1 MELALVSAPFHST
14 FRAGLSAR
22 RTQSKGAAKPITDM
36 PLNTPVIASSQPG
49 QSGFSLVE
57 LLVVL
62 AIAAL
67 MMTMVPSLFSASFPG
82 LEMKSVARRT
92 AATLRLARE
101 SAIRQGTDTELL
113 VDVDAHRLELQG
125 YRSLSLPK
133 RLTIILDA
141 ASREMQDDQRGVI
154 RFFPDGSS
162 TGGRIIVANGD
173 HGYQIGVTW
182 LTGRIELAP
191 WEAP

>member
-1 MELALVSAPFHST
+1 MANPVALMPVKRSV
-14 FRAGLSAR
+14 G
-22 RTQSKGAAKPITDM
+22 GAAR
-36 PLNTPVIASSQPG
+36 
-49 QSGFSLVE
+49 SGHAGFGSGHAGFTLVE

-62 AIAAL
+62 ALAGL
-67 MMTMVPSLFSASFPG
+67 MMTAVPALFSASFPG

-101 SAIRQGTDTELL
+101 SAIRQGTETTLL
-113 VDVDAHRLELQG
+113 VDVEAHRLDLSG
-125 YRSLSLPK
+125 YRSLKVPP
-133 RLTIILDA
+133 RLALQLDA
-141 ASREMQDDQRGVI
+141 AEREMLDDRRGVI

-162 TGGRIIVANGD
+162 TGGRIVVSHGGR
-173 HGYQIGVTW
+173 GYQVGAIW

>member
-1 MELALVSAPFHST
+1 MS
-14 FRAGLSAR
+14 
-22 RTQSKGAAKPITDM
+22 AKPM
-36 PLNTPVIASSQPG
+36 IASSP
-49 QSGFSLVE
+49 SRTAGFTLVE

-67 MMTMVPSLFSASFPG
+67 MMTALPSLFSAAFPG
-82 LEMKSVARRT
+82 VEMKSAARRT

-101 SAIRQGTDTELL
+101 SAIRQGIETELL
-113 VDVDAHRLELQG
+113 VDVETRQLALQG
-125 YRSLSLPK
+125 YRTLNLPQ
-133 RLTIILDA
+133 RLKVELET
-141 ASREMQDDQRGVI
+141 ASREMLDDRQGVI

-162 TGGRIIVANGD
+162 TGGRILLTYRD

-191 WEAP
+191 WETP

>member
-1 MELALVSAPFHST
+1 MLITRPAIAFSRTRH
-14 FRAGLSAR
+14 AGF
-22 RTQSKGAAKPITDM
+22 T
-36 PLNTPVIASSQPG
+36 
-49 QSGFSLVE
+49 LVE

-67 MMTMVPSLFSASFPG
+67 MMTAVPSLFSASFPG
-82 LEMKSVARRT
+82 LEMKSAARRT

-101 SAIRQGTDTELL
+101 SAIRRGTDTELL
-113 VDVDAHRLELQG
+113 IDVDAHRLDLQG
-125 YRSLSLPK
+125 YRSFRFPT
-133 RLTIILDA
+133 RLTIQLET
-141 ASREMQDDQRGVI
+141 ASREMLDDRRGVI

-162 TGGRIIVANGD
+162 TGGRIIVENQG
-173 HGYQIGVTW
+173 HGYQIGVIW

>member
-1 MELALVSAPFHST
+1 
-14 FRAGLSAR
+14 
-22 RTQSKGAAKPITDM
+22 M
-36 PLNTPVIASSQPG
+36 PLKPPGITSSHSR
-49 QSGFSLVE
+49 QSGFTLVE

-82 LEMKSVARRT
+82 LEMKSAARRT

-101 SAIRQGTDTELL
+101 SAIRQGTETELL
-113 VDVDAHRLELQG
+113 VDVEARRLALQG
-125 YRSLSLPK
+125 YRNLDLPK
-133 RLTIILDA
+133 RLTVQLETA
-141 ASREMQDDQRGVI
+141 NREMLDDQRGVI

-173 HGYQIGVTW
+173 HGYQIGVIW

-191 WEAP
+191 WEKP